1 MNTQQTQPSRANNW
15 VIQASVGVLVVIIFV
30 GIVFYAKRDKTEV
43 TETVTNTQVNSE
55 LAPVAPATLPAE
67 NIQSSYADGTYSA
80 TGSYVSPGGREQV
93 AVTLTLAN
101 GVVTASE
108 LTPTAS
114 SPTSELYQKEFAS
127 NYKQYVIG
135 KSISS
140 LKLTK
145 VAGSS
150 LTPKGFNDA
159 LEQIKTKAQS

>member
-1 MNTQQTQPSRANNW
+1 MNTQQTQPPRTNNW
-15 VIQASVGVLVVIIFV
+15 VVQASVGVLVVIIFV
-30 GIVFYAKRDKTEV
+30 GIVFYAKQDKTEV
-43 TETVTNTQVNSE
+43 VETTTNTQVNSE
-55 LAPVAPATLPAE
+55 VTPAASVTPPTE
-67 NIQSSYADGTYSA
+67 TVGSSYMDGIYSA

-93 AVTLTLAN
+93 AVTLTLSN

-108 LTPTAS
+108 FTPTAS

-127 NYKQYVIG
+127 NYKEYVIG